1 MNLENKKMTNV
12 NNEFC
17 EQYNAWICWK
27 NEKILILKCTKTKNN
42 RKIFSRF
49 TMENVQKIGNKKWKK
64 QKIAIALLKLIGYNT
79 SGTKKSENYM
89 FVIRVYDRFCE
100 NDMIVL
106 TEKAEHLSIPARMR
120 YNRTDS
126 FAAGVWRHIGH
137 R

>member
-1 MNLENKKMTNV
+1 
-12 NNEFC
+12 
-17 EQYNAWICWK
+17 
-27 NEKILILKCTKTKNN
+27 
-42 RKIFSRF
+42 
-49 TMENVQKIGNKKWKK
+49 MENVQKIGNKKWKK

-89 FVIRVYDRFCE
+89 FVIRVYDRLCE

-120 YNRTDS
+120 YNRADS